1 MKSHLEIGRSGEEIA
16 REFLKERG
24 YRIVAMNFIAP
35 IGHTRSGR
43 ILTGEIDLIAYD
55 TSADPQI
62 LTFIEVKTRRRE
74 IFASPESAVDKRKR
88 KKIIR
93 TARVY
98 RRILGLSDAPC
109 RFDVVSIIA
118 PDKQN
123 IEIRLFKGF
132 FEIGPRTEL
141 FNTQGLRI

>member
-1 MKSHLEIGRSGEEIA
+1 
-16 REFLKERG
+16 
-24 YRIVAMNFIAP
+24 MNFIAP

-55 TSADPQI
+55 TSVYPQM

-74 IFASPESAVDKRKR
+74 IFAAPESAVDKRKR
-88 KKIIR
+88 EKIIR

-98 RRILGLSDAPC
+98 RRILGLSGAPC

-118 PDKQN
+118 PDNQN
-123 IEIRLFKGF
+123 FEIRLFKGF
-132 FEIGPRTEL
+132 FEIGSITEP
-141 FNTQGLRI
+141 F